1 MYLVDC
7 RGLNCP
13 EPVIQTKK
21 ALAEH
26 ARIITVVDNLV
37 ARDNVVKL
45 VTNQGYNSSVEE
57 KEGHYYIYINKAE
70 TDNDKSEASFNELP
84 IPKGEY
90 VLLLTSSTF
99 GSESPELGEI
109 LIKSYFYTIVE
120 GDQKPAAIL
129 LANGGAKLSCVGSTV
144 LDHLKTLEAQGV
156 EILTCGTCLDY
167 FQLKESL
174 EVGTITNM
182 YSISDRIAKAS
193 KVISL

>member
-21 ALAEH
+21 ALEEH
-26 ARIITVVDNLV
+26 ASITTVVDNQV

-45 VTNQGYNSSVEE
+45 VANHGYNVSVEQKERHYHIHITKGESEISFEE
-57 KEGHYYIYINKAE
+57 KLA
-70 TDNDKSEASFNELP
+70 
-84 IPKGEY
+84 PKGDY
-90 VLLLTSSTF
+90 VILLTSSTF

-109 LIKSYFYTIVE
+109 LIKSYFYTLVE

-144 LDHLKTLEAQGV
+144 LDHLKALETKGV

-193 KVISL
+193 KVINL